1 MPGPRER
8 AKWMRVDRLLGEM
21 RIPKDSAAGRRECE
35 RQMEA
40 RRQVDDAEGLKV
52 VRRGWSLGDEEFRQE
67 LLEQMSGKI
76 GHQHGGREKK
86 ESAEQRA
93 QKIVGEELKRRGW
106 DRKELKRR
114 KKGDRAK
121 AELAGRLRRETTMGW
136 KWIASC
142 LRMGAAG
149 YAAACVREFVKPT

>member
-1 MPGPRER
+1 
-8 AKWMRVDRLLGEM
+8 MRVDRLLGEK

-52 VRRGWSLGDEEFRQE
+52 VRRGWYLGDEEFRQE

-76 GHQHGGREKK
+76 GHHHGGREKK

-93 QKIVGEELKRRGW
+93 QKIV
-106 DRKELKRR
+106 
-114 KKGDRAK
+114 
-121 AELAGRLRRETTMGW
+121 
-136 KWIASC
+136 
-142 LRMGAAG
+142 
-149 YAAACVREFVKPT
+149 